1 MQARGFR
8 FFCMCIFSIL
18 CENKSHHDV
27 QTPGNRTHFLFL
39 FRNKNKKKTLK
50 PSQALQFHRTSDA
63 FCVVKM

>member
-8 FFCMCIFSIL
+8 FFGLCIFSIL

-39 FRNKNKKKTLK
+39 FRNKNKNKNL
-50 PSQALQFHRTSDA
+50 
-63 FCVVKM
+63 